1 MNENSNDSGF
11 FDQNKS
17 SNLKGEET
25 KIVLDKNSPEKEW
38 KSENDS
44 GNEVEK
50 SKSKPKGAVLNI
62 HSSQPSGSSG
72 SSYKKK
78 FLWPEKFLTRETRKD
93 SKPVEPIEPKDIV
106 KQSSRPFFGQ
116 VMESLG
122 PRLNTNE
129 QKSWNLCFK
138 IGRNCSS
145 MVIWFRVGNQELG

>member
-1 MNENSNDSGF
+1 MTYANKILVYLFKSGFISVVNGFKMNEVKIREFMNENSNDSGF

-25 KIVLDKNSPEKEW
+25 EIVLDKNSPEKEW

-72 SSYKKK
+72 SSY
-78 FLWPEKFLTRETRKD
+78 
-93 SKPVEPIEPKDIV
+93 
-106 KQSSRPFFGQ
+106 
-116 VMESLG
+116 
-122 PRLNTNE
+122 
-129 QKSWNLCFK
+129 
-138 IGRNCSS
+138 
-145 MVIWFRVGNQELG
+145 